1 MSVIGVIIIVVI
13 IIAVCFLPEILGKYL
28 SDLFFGKKD
37 EKNNNYTVPED
48 YNAELKERAEKLEEE
63 KRRTDNLNKK

>member
-1 MSVIGVIIIVVI
+1 MI

-28 SDLFFGKKD
+28 SDLFFDKKD
-37 EKNNNYTVPED
+37 KKNNNYTVPED
-48 YNAELKERAEKLEEE
+48 YHAELKERAEKLEEE